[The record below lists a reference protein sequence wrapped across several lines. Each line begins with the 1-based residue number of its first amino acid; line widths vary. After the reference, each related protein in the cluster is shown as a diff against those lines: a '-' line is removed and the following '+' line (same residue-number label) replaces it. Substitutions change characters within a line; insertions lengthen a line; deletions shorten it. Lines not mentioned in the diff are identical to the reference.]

1 MRVGIVTDA
10 WLPQTNGVVTTLQN
24 TIANL
29 RKFGHEVEV
38 ITPQGLRTIP
48 CPTYPEIRLALFPR
62 STIRERLDA
71 FNPDAL
77 HIATEGPLGS
87 AARAYAIARGRSFTS
102 SYHTQFPEYISA
114 RFPIPAAV
122 VYAYLRC
129 FHSRATHVLVG
140 TEEMRRDLRLRGF
153 RRVVPWTRGVDTDRF
168 VPPSDAL
175 ARGRPTLLYVG
186 RVAIEKGVEDFCKV
200 DIDARK
206 VIVGDGPQLPS
217 LRARYP
223 NVEFL
228 GYRFGSELVAAYQ
241 EADCFV
247 FPSRTDT
254 FGLVML
260 EAMACG
266 LPVAA
271 YPVTGPIDV
280 VRQGVTGW
288 LSTDLRESIQKAL
301 TLDPAACRSQALE
314 FSWEASAR
322 QFESHLVP
330 FRTLT
335 ARRAAKRRA
344 GSRTASTSS
353 QARSRNS

>member
-1 MRVGIVTDA
+1 MRIAIVTDA

-24 TIANL
+24 TVSNL

-38 ITPQGLRTIP
+38 ITPEGLTTVP

-62 STIRERLDA
+62 STVNRRIDQ

-87 AARAYAIARGRSFTS
+87 AARAYAISRGRSFTS

-114 RFPIPAAV
+114 RFPIPAGV

-129 FHSRATHVLVG
+129 FHSRATRVLVG
-140 TEEMRRDLRLRGF
+140 TEEMRRDLRQSGF
-153 RRVVPWTRGVDTDRF
+153 RRVVPWTRGVDTERF
-168 VPPSDAL
+168 VPPAL
-175 ARGRPTLLYVG
+175 PVTRDRPTLLYVG
-186 RVAIEKGVEDFCKV
+186 RVAIEKGVEDFCRV
-200 DIDARK
+200 DVDARK
-206 VIVGDGPQLPS
+206 VIVGDGPQLAT

-223 NVEFL
+223 NVEFM
-228 GYRFGSELVAAYQ
+228 GFRYGDELVAAYQ
-241 EADCFV
+241 SADCFV

-280 VRQGVTGW
+280 VRHGSTGW
-288 LSTDLRESIQKAL
+288 LSEDLRESIIGAL
-301 TLDPAACRSQALE
+301 TLDRAHCRAQALE

-330 FRTLT
+330 FGTLT
-335 ARRAAKRRA
+335 ARRAAKRGSAHRRA
-344 GSRTASTSS
+344 PATS
-353 QARSRNS
+353 QVRSRNL